1 MQIEP
6 FGVLTIDSSEWKH
19 LRSWFLG
26 IGYNDDS
33 IVLGTEG
40 FHAYQAANG
49 RLGAHGFEEGRYIAI
64 LERPEY
70 FSIITDPMGQDVLY
84 YYSPE
89 KLQVG
94 GPPVSKW
101 VVSNSLVS
109 LMRQARRYGSL
120 GLYRPSLLGFMV
132 AGGKAIGAQLFSNN
146 TPVWGAHVLPV
157 GCELRISRI
166 DGSAS
171 LHRLRRG
178 DWLTVDDG
186 SSYAE
191 LLEAYVQASLA
202 RITAL
207 RSAGQ
212 LDLLCDV
219 SGGHDS
225 RAVMGMLQRSE
236 GNSPVT
242 YTTDPTKPGD
252 YAVAKQLAGHF
263 GTQLELKSQVP
274 VSLDGATAYDIWSHG
289 STGVYLP
296 IVAPR
301 AEHET
306 RRLRFHGGNFLSK
319 EFGELPA
326 RQRVLRLHKWIKTG
340 ERDRA
345 AVAQEFLD
353 AFGHIDMDPD
363 APFAMQMHYINFRGR
378 FHYGRNWF
386 SYTRSPMITP
396 LISPLLARAAFRL
409 TPEQYNRNRVSL
421 DLLLALDNALGV
433 IPFDLPEKDFTTEE
447 IEESPFW
454 RRPVSFDA
462 GKAQLP
468 TIYGLPGSSDQT
480 AEPPPSIEGPGFLQ
494 VFRERFVEQAG
505 RVREQK
511 LFNEAYMEKASNQAR
526 SGTPVQQ
533 MRAAAHV
540 AQAGIMLAEL
550 S

>member
-1 MQIEP
+1 MQVEP
-6 FGVLTIDSSEWKH
+6 FGVLTIDSSGWKR

-26 IGYNDDS
+26 IGYDDDS
-33 IVLGTEG
+33 IVLGPEG
-40 FHAYQAANG
+40 FHAYQAAKG
-49 RLGAHGFEEGRYIAI
+49 PLGAHGFEEGRYIAV
-64 LERPEY
+64 LERPKY

-94 GPPVSKW
+94 GPAVSSW

-146 TPVWGAHVLPV
+146 TPVWGAQVLPV
-157 GCELRISRI
+157 GCELRISRT

-178 DWLTVDDG
+178 DWLTADDG
-186 SSYAE
+186 ASYAE
-191 LLEAYVQASLA
+191 LLEAYVRASLA

-207 RSAGQ
+207 RSAGR

-236 GNSPVT
+236 GTSPVT

-252 YAVAKQLAGHF
+252 YAVAKQLARHF
-263 GTQLELKSQVP
+263 GTRLELKSQVP
-274 VSLDGATAYDIWSHG
+274 VTLDGATAYDIWSHG

-296 IVAPR
+296 IVVPR

-345 AVAQEFLD
+345 AVAREFLD
-353 AFGHIDMDPD
+353 AFGHMDMDPD

-433 IPFDLPEKDFTTEE
+433 IPFDLPEKDFTAAEM
-447 IEESPFW
+447 EESPFW

-462 GKAQLP
+462 GTVRLP
-468 TIYGLPGSSDQT
+468 TLYGLPTRSDV
-480 AEPPPSIEGPGFLQ
+480 AAGPPLPAGGPNFME
-494 VFRERFVEQAG
+494 VFRDRFPKQVG
-505 RVREQK
+505 RVREEK
-511 LFNEAYMEKASNQAR
+511 LFNEAYLEKASSQAR
-526 SGTPVQQ
+526 AGTAVQE

-540 AQAGIMLAEL
+540 AHAGLLLEEL

>member
-1 MQIEP
+1 MQVES
-6 FGVLTIDSSEWKH
+6 FGVITIDCSGWKDI
-19 LRSWFLG
+19 RSWFLG
-26 IGYNDDS
+26 IGYNDDAV
-33 IVLGTEG
+33 VLGDEG
-40 FHAYQAANG
+40 FNAYQAAKG
-49 RLGAHGFEEGRYIAI
+49 ETWGHAFEEGRYIAI
-64 LERPEY
+64 LERPDY
-70 FSIITDPMGQDVLY
+70 FSILTDPMGQDVLY

-89 KLQVG
+89 ELRVG

-146 TPVWGAHVLPV
+146 TPVWGARVLPV
-157 GCELRISRI
+157 GCELRISRT

-236 GNSPVT
+236 GAAPVT
-242 YTTDPTKPGD
+242 YTSDPTKSAD
-252 YAVAKQLAGHF
+252 YTVAKQLARHF
-263 GTQLELKSQVP
+263 GTRLELKSQVP
-274 VSLDGATAYDIWSHG
+274 VTLDGATAYDIWSHG

-301 AEHET
+301 GEHET

-326 RQRVLRLHKWIKTG
+326 RQRVLRLRKWIKTG

-353 AFGHIDMDPD
+353 AFGHMDMDPD

-378 FHYGRNWF
+378 FHYGRNWY

-396 LISPLLARAAFRL
+396 LISPLLAKAAFRL
-409 TPEQYNRNRVSL
+409 TPEEYNRNRVSI
-421 DLLLALDNALGV
+421 DLLLALDNALGS
-433 IPFDLPEKDFTTEE
+433 IPFDLPEKDFTTAEM
-447 IEESPFW
+447 EESPFW
-454 RRPVSFDA
+454 KRTVSFDA
-462 GKAQLP
+462 GRVRLP
-468 TIYGLPGSSDQT
+468 TIYGLPRPSDE
-480 AEPPPSIEGPGFLQ
+480 ANEVPPPAGGASFMG
-494 VFRERFVEQAG
+494 VFRERFPELLERA
-505 RVREQK
+505 REHE
-511 LFNEAYMEKASNQAR
+511 LFNKAYLQRAANQAKA
-526 SGTPVQQ
+526 GTPVQE

-540 AQAGIMLAEL
+540 AHVGLLLAEC